1 MAVSRRGFLKTACA
15 TGVLG
20 VGATAVQPASAEQVK
35 RPWMGMLTDLS
46 LCVGCRK
53 CEYACNKAN
62 ALPNDALEAYDDKS
76 VFQQTRRTDADTFTV
91 VNRFERE
98 GQQPVFVKRQCMH
111 CIEPACASACLVA
124 AFKKSNEGPV
134 IYDESLCIGCRYCM
148 VACPFNVPAY
158 EYSKPFTPR
167 VTKCSM
173 CYERIRDGEQPAC
186 ACVCPEEAI
195 TFGPREKLLT
205 LAHDKIR
212 ENPDR
217 YVDHVYGETEA
228 GGTNWLYLSPIPFGD
243 LGFPTDIGDK
253 PYPELAKSALAAVP
267 LILTIWPMLLMGAYA
282 INKSKGE
289 GEAAPVAINEEGQS

>member
-1 MAVSRRGFLKTACA
+1 MAVSRRGFLKAACA
-15 TGVLG
+15 TGAVG
-20 VGATAVQPASAEQVK
+20 VGAARLAGAEQVK

-62 ALPNDALEAYDDKS
+62 GLSDDALESYDDKS
-76 VFQQTRRTDADTFTV
+76 VFQQTRRTDADTFTI

-148 VACPFNVPAY
+148 VACPFNIPAY
-158 EYSKPFTPR
+158 EYAKPFTPR
-167 VTKCSM
+167 VTKCTM
-173 CYERIRDGEQPAC
+173 CYERLLDGEQPAC

-195 TFGPREKLLT
+195 TFGPREELIA

-212 ENPDR
+212 EHPDR

-228 GGTNWLYLSPIPFGD
+228 GGTNWLYISPVPFGD
-243 LGFPTDIGDK
+243 LGFPTDIGEK
-253 PYPELAKSALAAVP
+253 PYPELTKGFLSAVP
-267 LILTIWPMLLMGAYA
+267 IVLTLWPMLLMGAYA
-282 INKSKGE
+282 FNNAREAQLKPARVDATGE
-289 GEAAPVAINEEGQS
+289 GKQ